1 MLLQKI
7 NIQALSFEI
16 TEIGNE
22 PFIIENTEITPI
34 QVIHYKL
41 PILGYKFKTLL
52 ILLMPV
58 SFQKKNKKN

>member
-7 NIQALSFEI
+7 NIQALRVFEI
-16 TEIGNE
+16 KEIGNE

-41 PILGYKFKTLL
+41 PILGYKF
-52 ILLMPV
+52 
-58 SFQKKNKKN
+58 QKPCLYY